1 MINIYKHKYLKYK
14 FKYNKLKFQ
23 LGGNIN
29 RIEADKIYD
38 TDPSIAF
45 QLYQKAAEEGDI
57 KSYYILS
64 EMYKKGHG
72 VKENLLESIKLYKI
86 ANIHTFNNFLV
97 TMFIPEELRNK
108 DKLYLFIGTF
118 PYIYLK
124 NEWKAG
130 ESYKMVENSIEY
142 NLIIKDVLKEHN
154 NKLIRDK
161 RRREELD
168 IQTFKYF
175 NDEPLSEE
183 EIKLSNRI
191 YYFIDKEY
199 NEFYRNIL
207 KLYLTSNSYDSLG
220 NFYNSVYYLPIKFIT
235 GDNFIRIEFTRL
247 NIVIYII
254 EMIIPSEYNFSTH
267 NLTSIDSDY
276 QNQMSYTK
284 ECTLSEVWIR
294 FYSNILNFLE
304 NHKKEFYLFN
314 DALIY
319 SGQLKAQNR
328 YFEFFCEFGYILYK
342 LNENNKGDQVYV
354 VFPNDK
360 TFKFIN
366 DRNSGP
372 IKLENNI
379 LPKFKKLNEIYNHN
393 FGDKV
398 VKIEDRRK

>member
-1 MINIYKHKYLKYK
+1 M
-14 FKYNKLKFQ
+14 
-23 LGGNIN
+23 
-29 RIEADKIYD
+29 
-38 TDPSIAF
+38 
-45 QLYQKAAEEGDI
+45 
-57 KSYYILS
+57 
-64 EMYKKGHG
+64 
-72 VKENLLESIKLYKI
+72 
-86 ANIHTFNNFLV
+86 FN
-97 TMFIPEELRNK
+97 PEELSNK

-118 PYIYLK
+118 PYIYLT

-130 ESYKMVENSIEY
+130 ESFKMVENSIEY
-142 NLIIKDVLKEHN
+142 NLIIKDVIKEHN

-168 IQTFKYF
+168 IQTFQYF

-183 EIKLSNRI
+183 EINLSNRI
-191 YYFIDKEY
+191 YYFIDKGY

-207 KLYLTSNSYDSLG
+207 KFYLTTNSSDSFD
-220 NFYNSVYYLPIKFIT
+220 NFHNSVYYLPIRFST

-254 EMIIPSEYNFSTH
+254 EMNFPSEYNFSRH
-267 NLTSIDSDY
+267 NITSVVSDY
-276 QNQMSYTK
+276 PNQMSYTK
-284 ECTLSEVWIR
+284 NCTLSDVWTR

-304 NHKKEFYLFN
+304 NHRKEFYLFN

-319 SGQLKAQNR
+319 SGQLNAENR

-360 TFKFIN
+360 TFKFI
-366 DRNSGP
+366 DEYRNSGP

-379 LPKFKKLNEIYNHN
+379 LPKFRKLNEIYNHN
-393 FGDKV
+393 FGDKIV
-398 VKIEDRRK
+398 NIEDRRK